1 MIRYNTTTSNMTHS
15 GIHMQALLRALMIT
29 SLVMI
34 ILMAPDFAHAQSGG
48 GASAINFPIVDEII
62 CGFIGYA
69 KGKLAPLI
77 AAAVIIFAILGQ
89 WLGMGKM
96 WGTLMYVGIGLGVIL
111 GILTFIGRY
120 SSLPASCV

>member
-1 MIRYNTTTSNMTHS
+1 MFRHNATPMNLTEQVAQR
-15 GIHMQALLRALMIT
+15 QALMRAFLIT
-29 SLVMI
+29 AIVM
-34 ILMAPDFAHAQSGG
+34 LFMMAPDFAHAQSSGG
-48 GASAINFPIVDEII
+48 GGFNFPVVDDLI
-62 CGFIGYA
+62 CGFISYS

-111 GILTFIGRY
+111 GIMTFIGKY
-120 SSLPASCV
+120 AQLPANCV